1 MRKFILLFVVFL
13 LPMLGFGQMNLHR
26 WTFNTKDSLGNADA
40 TVSSGTKA
48 PQIGNGS
55 IQLSGTVINTFSD
68 GVVNDSSSLG
78 DNSAIQLATFPA
90 NGTKRDT
97 AGIIFKMNT
106 SGYCNLFF
114 SWYQR
119 HSATS
124 SKFVKLLY
132 TIDGVNWIQYTGP
145 GTDTTNSLFR
155 SLVSNTFIYRTA
167 DFSAVSGVNNNPLF
181 ALKIVSTFSPN
192 GNSYLGTTS
201 TYATSGTYRF
211 DLVQLKAHPMPQVI
225 SPQKLQLISNTN
237 GISIVEGNYQSITNS
252 TNENEFYVL
261 TGKGPEIVQ
270 DNLIC
275 GQSKVMIN
283 PNNSIKPKLL
293 KVRINPDSN
302 FFSVIN
308 ERSINYNFKQSIDG
322 NLSEALGNFKKQLS
336 FTDTIS
342 DCIQGIASKLSP
354 FSMRGY
360 NPKGLSIVNNNIW
373 MLDEFRTGFVCM
385 NANSKIIYQFS
396 PYETDSI
403 FLIDQQLKY
412 TNPGYGFTN
421 LTQTPQQLL
430 FSISAKPLFKDSIP
444 NSDRIHRLI
453 AFNPISHELK
463 TYLVL
468 NSGAEGAVSA
478 SDWTIDELVAIGNDD
493 FLVYEHAEKQSQ
505 QIKRISKI
513 SIKNAT
519 PLTNQL
525 YTYNGSSGPVEILL
539 NETGLAANQIVPAA
553 KSNLIDLNK
562 NGLPANFDNI
572 SGMHLQNDS
581 TLYLITNN
589 NNGLNLTT
597 SQGAIVPAQ
606 VTESKIAIVKLTGDL
621 KLNQVVV
628 NNNNINSLGNF
639 SLNTQTT
646 NKTIDLDSTIFKAIN
661 FTWTSSTGAAIYA
674 YSIDTSANIE
684 RAAMLK
690 NTLQSSDTTCQLNFG
705 ELNTLANTV
714 KLSKGD
720 SIAIYITVWSYNNY
734 NDSLPSNQTILC
746 YLKSPLTPEKFSFLN
761 PTLAHFEANR
771 KKENVLKLN
780 WSQSRYADTYTLSI
794 DTNTTQALSNTNLLS
809 LNTSDTLFHLS
820 SAFLDSLTQK
830 LGLQYGD
837 SMLLTFNL
845 RATNFK
851 AYSVKS
857 TNYIQVYVKREIK
870 ILGNFTVT
878 SPSKK
883 FIKIVTPADTGFV
896 QLAWTNADFATSY
909 LVVCNTNNSTFVHSI
924 AGDQL
929 NYAQPIAEIL
939 AKNQLDRGDSLAV
952 VFNVYAL
959 FNKNEFNDTLPA
971 LNTVKGTFTR
981 LLIFETVVPVQPA
994 QFVQLNLNNNQNDS
1008 LIFEWNN
1015 PNPFAVQQLNL
1026 ISENSFDTV
1035 SYTMNNNQTNF
1046 AMSKHQLYAQYLGN
1060 KAINDSIFINWN
1072 ISEKYKQF
1080 VHYSENRSICLK
1092 KTEITG
1098 LNDFQDLSTISIYP
1112 NPSSKGI
1119 FTINSTDSKILN
1131 VEMFDQLGAA
1141 IPLVIHIENTQAQ
1154 VQASEMSGVFYLKI
1168 QFQNK
1173 VCIKPILI
1181 GR

>member
-1 MRKFILLFVVFL
+1 MKKFTLILLCL
-13 LPMLGFGQMNLHR
+13 IPYLGFSQVSLHK
-26 WTFNTKDSLGNADA
+26 WTFNTKDSTGIADA
-40 TVSSGTKA
+40 TVSSGTRI
-48 PQIGNGS
+48 PQLGNGS
-55 IQLSGTVINTFSD
+55 IQLAGTVINTYSD

-78 DNSAIQLATFPA
+78 DNSGIQLATFPS

-97 AGIIFKMNT
+97 SGIVFKMNT

-132 TIDGVNWIQYTGP
+132 TVDGVNWLQYTGP
-145 GTDTTNSLFR
+145 GTDTTNSLYR
-155 SLVSNTFIYRTA
+155 SMVSNTFIYRTA

-192 GNSYLGTTS
+192 GSSYLGTTGN
-201 TYATSGTYRF
+201 YATSGTYRF
-211 DLVQLKAHPMPQVI
+211 DLVQLKAHPIPQVI

-237 GISIVEGNYQSITNS
+237 GISVVEGNYQSITNS
-252 TNENEFYVL
+252 TIENEFYVL

-275 GQSKVMIN
+275 GQNKVMIN
-283 PNNSIKPKLL
+283 PSNSLKPKLL

-308 ERSINYNFKQSIDG
+308 ERSINYSFKQSIDG
-322 NLSEALGNFKKQLS
+322 NLSETLSDFKKQVS

-342 DCIQGIASKLSP
+342 DCIEGKANKLSP

-385 NANSKIIYQFS
+385 NANSKIVYQFS
-396 PYETDSI
+396 PYETDSV

-412 TNPGYGFTN
+412 TNPGYGFSN

-453 AFNPISHELK
+453 AFNPISHELT

-468 NSGAEGAVSA
+468 NSGTEGAVSA
-478 SDWTIDELVAIGNDD
+478 SDWTIDELVAIGNED
-493 FLVYEHAEKQSQ
+493 FLIYEHAENQTQ

-519 PLTNQL
+519 PLTNKI
-525 YTYNGSSGPVEILL
+525 YTYNGSSGPVEVLL

-597 SQGAIVPAQ
+597 NQGAIVPAQ

-628 NNNNINSLGNF
+628 NNNNINSLGDF
-639 SLNTQTT
+639 SLNTQAM
-646 NKTIDLDSTIFKAIN
+646 NKTIDLDSINFKALN
-661 FTWTSSTGAAIYA
+661 LTWTSSTGAAIYA

-684 RAAMLK
+684 SAAILK
-690 NTLQSSDTTCQLNFG
+690 NTLQSTDTTYQLNFG

-746 YLKSPLTPEKFSFLN
+746 YLKSPLVPEKFSFLN
-761 PTLAHFEANR
+761 PTFSNFEANR
-771 KKENVLKLN
+771 KKGNELN
-780 WSQSRYADTYTLSI
+780 ISWTKSNYANTYALSI
-794 DTNTTQALSNTNLLS
+794 DTSINQSNSNAHLLT
-809 LNTSDTLFHLS
+809 LNTSDTAIVLN

-830 LGLQYGD
+830 LGISYGNAI
-837 SMLLTFNL
+837 LLTFNVTASNNQGNTL
-845 RATNFK
+845 K
-851 AYSVKS
+851 ISD
-857 TNYIQVYVKREIK
+857 YIQVNVLRADK
-870 ILGNFTVT
+870 ILGDFSIK
-878 SPSKK
+878 SPNTG
-883 FIKIVTPADTGFV
+883 FKIVVNPNDTGTI
-896 QLAWTNADFATSY
+896 QLEWTASDYATAYVLSVN
-909 LVVCNTNNSTFVHSI
+909 LNGTELEKVNLGNQLKHNISI
-924 AGDQL
+924 ADV
-929 NYAQPIAEIL
+929 L
-939 AKNQLDRGDSLAV
+939 AKQPLDRGDTLNID
-952 VFNVYAL
+952 FNVYAL
-959 FNKNEFNDTLPA
+959 FNKNEFNDSLKAT
-971 LNTVKGTFTR
+971 NDIYGMFIR
-981 LLIFETVVPVQPA
+981 LLNFDSIIITRPA
-994 QFVQLNLNNNQNDS
+994 PFVQLNLNNNQNDS

-1035 SYTMNNNQTNF
+1035 SYTMNNNQTSF
-1046 AMSKHQLYAQYLGN
+1046 AITKNQLYTQYLSN
-1060 KAINDSIFINWN
+1060 KAVNDSIFINWN

-1080 VHYSENRSICLK
+1080 VNYSENRSICLK

-1098 LNDFQDLSTISIYP
+1098 LNDFLDLSKVSIYP

-1119 FTINSTDSKILN
+1119 FTIYSADSKILN

-1141 IPLVIHIENTQAQ
+1141 IPLAIQIENTQTQ
-1154 VQASEMSGVFYLKI
+1154 VQTPELSGVFYLKI

>member
-1 MRKFILLFVVFL
+1 MKKFTLILLCL
-13 LPMLGFGQMNLHR
+13 IPYLGFSQVSLHK

-40 TVSSGTKA
+40 TVSTGTRI
-48 PQIGNGS
+48 PQLGNGS
-55 IQLSGTVINTFSD
+55 IQLAGTVINTYSD

-78 DNSAIQLATFPA
+78 DNSGIQLATFPT

-97 AGIIFKMNT
+97 SGIVFKMNT

-119 HSATS
+119 HSASS

-132 TIDGVNWIQYTGP
+132 TTDGVNWIQYTGP
-145 GTDTTNSLFR
+145 GTDTTNSLYR
-155 SLVSNTFIYRTA
+155 SMVSNTFIYRTA
-167 DFSAVSGVNNNPLF
+167 DFSNVSGVNNNPLF

-192 GNSYLGTTS
+192 GSSYLGTTGN
-201 TYATSGTYRF
+201 YLTSGTYRF
-211 DLVQLKAHPMPQVI
+211 DLVQLKAHPIPQVI

-237 GISIVEGNYQSITNS
+237 GISVVEGNYQSITNS
-252 TNENEFYVL
+252 TIENEFYVL

-275 GQSKVMIN
+275 GQNKVMIN
-283 PNNSIKPKLL
+283 PSNSLKPKLL

-302 FFSVIN
+302 FFSVVN
-308 ERSINYNFKQSIDG
+308 ERSINYSFKQSIDG
-322 NLSEALGNFKKQLS
+322 NLSETLSDFKKQVS

-342 DCIQGIASKLSP
+342 DCIEGKANKLSP

-385 NANSKIIYQFS
+385 NANSKIVYQFS
-396 PYETDSI
+396 PYETDSV

-412 TNPGYGFTN
+412 TNPGYGFSN

-430 FSISAKPLFKDSIP
+430 YSISAKPLFKDSIP

-453 AFNPISHELK
+453 AFNPISHELT

-468 NSGAEGAVSA
+468 NSGTEGAVSA

-493 FLVYEHAEKQSQ
+493 FLIYEHAENQNQ

-519 PLTNQL
+519 PFTNKI
-525 YTYNGSSGPVEILL
+525 YTYNGSTGPVEILL

-597 SQGAIVPAQ
+597 NQGAIIPAQ

-628 NNNNINSLGNF
+628 NNNNINSLGDF
-639 SLNTQTT
+639 SLDTQAM
-646 NKTIDLDSTIFKAIN
+646 NKTIDLDSINFKALN
-661 FTWTSSTGAAIYA
+661 LTWTSSTGAAIYA
-674 YSIDTSANIE
+674 YSFDTSANIE
-684 RAAMLK
+684 RAAILK
-690 NTLQSSDTTCQLNFG
+690 NTLQNTDTTYQLNFG

-720 SIAIYITVWSYNNY
+720 SIAVYITVWSYNNY

-746 YLKSPLTPEKFSFLN
+746 YLKSPLVPEKFSFLN
-761 PTLAHFEANR
+761 PTFSNFEANR
-771 KKENVLKLN
+771 KKGNELKLN
-780 WSQSRYADTYTLSI
+780 WSQSRYADNYTLSI
-794 DTNTTQALSNTNLLS
+794 DTNTTQALSNTNMLS
-809 LNTSDTLFHLS
+809 LNTSDTLFNLS

-837 SMLLTFNL
+837 SILLTFNL
-845 RATNFK
+845 RATNFQ
-851 AYSVKS
+851 AYTVKS
-857 TNYIQVYVKREIK
+857 SNYIQVYVKREIK

-878 SPSKK
+878 SPTKK

-909 LVVCNTNNSTFVHSI
+909 LVVCNTNNSTFVQSI

-971 LNTVKGTFTR
+971 INTVKGTFTR

-1026 ISENSFDTV
+1026 ISENSFDTL
-1035 SYTMNNNQTNF
+1035 SYTMNNNQTSF
-1046 AMSKHQLYAQYLGN
+1046 AITKNQLYTQYLSN
-1060 KAINDSIFINWN
+1060 KAVNDSIFINWN

-1080 VHYSENRSICLK
+1080 VNYSENRSICLK

-1098 LNDFQDLSTISIYP
+1098 LNDFLDLSKVSIYP
-1112 NPSSKGI
+1112 NPSANGI
-1119 FTINSTDSKILN
+1119 VSITSADSKILN
-1131 VEMFDQLGAA
+1131 VEMFDQLGA
-1141 IPLVIHIENTQAQ
+1141 LVPIQSQIENSHAQ
-1154 VQASEMSGVFYLKI
+1154 IHTNGLMGLYYLKI